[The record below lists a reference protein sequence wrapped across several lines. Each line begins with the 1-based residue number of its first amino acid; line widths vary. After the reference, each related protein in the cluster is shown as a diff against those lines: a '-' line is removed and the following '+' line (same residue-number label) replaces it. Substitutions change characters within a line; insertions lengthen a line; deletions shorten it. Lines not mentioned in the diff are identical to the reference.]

1 MPENAGMKTLALLSW
16 LGVAAATAQIV
27 EPVNAPPTPPPVQ
40 HRELMLTPSIQASD
54 FGPATTLYSIGSP
67 TDEEQYYLELIN
79 RARANPTA
87 EGLRLATTTHP
98 DILSAIDQYDVDL
111 ELMKTEFAELPVRPP
126 LAMNAQ
132 LTNAARDHSQYQFNT
147 ATQTHTGSG
156 RTNPGARM
164 TTAGYPWTTYGES
177 VFTTAVDVFYG
188 HAGFQIDWGTN
199 PPSGMQV
206 DRGHRMNNHGNFREV
221 GVGVVLGS
229 NQVSGRKAGPQVVTQ
244 DFATSNTGTAFVT
257 GVAYYDMN
265 GNSFYDPGEGIGG
278 LTVNVNGASF
288 HALTAASGGYAVP
301 VPTADATRAVTFSGL
316 GASGGGDAVISG
328 GGNVKVDYVPAYV
341 APTLAGPGTAG
352 VGVATNY
359 TFGSVLGATAHR
371 GRLVRN
377 VNATTEGAD
386 SLTRVTVVKTGS
398 YATLSTSVKD
408 SGTGSWHMA
417 NPSAGAQLITFN
429 NAFHVKAGAQL
440 SFRSRLGTAGTGQ
453 VARMQASTDGGLTWQ
468 SLFSQTGDG
477 HPGETGFKTVN
488 VSLAALAGKDVRLR
502 FNFTFSSGL
511 FYPQTSDGIG
521 WYIDGVSFT
530 NLVDLG
536 GATTATLPAGTT
548 FAFTAPEPGDFLLAV
563 SPVISG
569 RDFGFGPPTAVT
581 AIADP
586 PVIDTPPV
594 PLVGTEGGSASFT
607 VAASH
612 PSLTPTYAW
621 KKNGVVIKNAIS
633 STLSLPVL
641 KLTDAAN
648 YTVVVS
654 AAGQSVEA
662 TAALAVVKPVTQ
674 LLVLLEGGMAK
685 PTVTLAGT
693 PSLVWKKAVGAPPVV
708 TTLIGEVQKTLLLSP
723 LSSATSSA
731 VYTCEASLPGGN
743 MVVAGSFDLRVFNVK
758 PLVKDVQAMP
768 DGQVGSPYTHVIQLD
783 TGLEG
788 APVSYS
794 ASGLP
799 PGLKVDSRTG
809 VISGV
814 PTQAKEF
821 KKIKLTAA
829 NGRGSTSAEDSIVI
843 APLPPNVEGTYIG
856 TVARQSA
863 LNLGLG
869 GRVDFTLASTGV
881 ITGSL
886 TLDTRKLPFTSAIII
901 DNVPPLDPPRASI
914 PVKVPGSSTPV
925 TLAFSIDTTGNRL
938 SLAKITLGLDSADI
952 SGWRLVWKAVGNPA
966 VAEPRRFN
974 YLLRP
979 PGLPAGLPRGD
990 GWGSFVLGR
999 DGRLTLAGRA
1009 GDGEVCTCAS
1019 LVGPLGEIAF
1029 YQALYTPKGSL
1040 LGVLDIDLLDTGSLA
1055 SDVLGGAVEWFRP
1068 PNNKSRTY
1076 AGGIA
1081 LVTVNAIGA
1090 AYLPPV
1096 APARVLGMTDAARA
1110 RLLFDEGGLAGAAT
1124 NPDVN
1129 EFEILAGNKAKFSSG
1144 NPAGATLTI
1153 TTATGLISGGFK
1165 LSDDELRTGTA
1176 FVGRKLPRTASFT
1189 GVITHDGVKPLGAGH
1204 FLLPEMPVDAAPP
1217 LPATTP
1223 ATTAILSGSV
1233 LLEKK

>member
-1 MPENAGMKTLALLSW
+1 MKSLVLLSW
-16 LGVAAATAQIV
+16 LGVAAATAQMM
-27 EPVNAPPTPPPVQ
+27 EPVNAPPTPPPIQ
-40 HRELMLTPSIQASD
+40 HRERMQAPSIQASD
-54 FGPATTLYSIGSP
+54 FSPATTLYSIGSP

-87 EGLRLATTTHP
+87 EGLRLANTTHP

-111 ELMKTEFAELPVRPP
+111 ELMKTEFAALSIRPP

-132 LTNAARDHSQYQFNT
+132 LTNAARAHSQYQLNI

-156 RTNPGARM
+156 NTDPGDRM
-164 TTAGYPWTTYGES
+164 TAANYPWTTYGES

-188 HAGFQIDWGTN
+188 HAGFQIDWGIN
-199 PPSGMQV
+199 PPSGMQAG
-206 DRGHRMNNHGNFREV
+206 RGHRMNNHGSFREV

-288 HALTAASGGYAVP
+288 HAVTAASGGYAVP

-316 GASGGGDAVISG
+316 GAAGGGDAVISG
-328 GGNVKVDYVPAYV
+328 GGNVKLDYVPAYV

-371 GRLVRN
+371 GRFVRN

-417 NPSAGAQLITFN
+417 NPSAGAQLITLN
-429 NAFHVKAGAQL
+429 SAFHVKAGAQL

-468 SLFSQTGDG
+468 SLFSQTGAG

-502 FNFTFSSGL
+502 FNFTFSSGS
-511 FYPQTSDGIG
+511 FFPQTSDGIG

-569 RDFGFGPPTAVT
+569 RDFSFGPPTAVT

-594 PLVGTEGGSASFT
+594 PRVGVEGGSASFT

-621 KKNGVVIKNAIS
+621 KKNGVVIKGAVSN
-633 STLSLPVL
+633 TLILPVL

-685 PTVTLAGT
+685 PTVTLSGT

-708 TTLIGEVQKTLLLSP
+708 TTLIGEVQKTLQLSP
-723 LSSATSSA
+723 LSSVTSSA

-743 MVVAGSFDLRVFNVK
+743 TVVAGTFDLRVFNVK
-758 PLVKDVQAMP
+758 PLVKALQSMP

-788 APVSYS
+788 APASYS

-799 PGLKVDSRTG
+799 PGLKLDSRTG

-814 PTQAKEF
+814 PTVAKEF

-829 NGRGSTSAEDSIVI
+829 NGQGSTSAEDSIVI
-843 APLPPNVEGTYIG
+843 APLPLNVEGTYIG

-869 GRVDFTLASTGV
+869 GRVDFSLASTGV
-881 ITGSL
+881 ISGSL
-886 TLDTRKLPFTSAIII
+886 TLDTRKLPFTGAILI
-901 DNVPPLDPPRASI
+901 DNVPPLVPPRASI

-925 TLAFSIDTTGNRL
+925 TLEFEIETTGNRL
-938 SLAKITLGLDSADI
+938 SLAKITRGLDSADI

-966 VAEPRRFN
+966 VAEARRFN
-974 YLLRP
+974 FLLRP
-979 PGLPAGLPRGD
+979 PALPASLPRGD
-990 GWGSFVLGR
+990 GWGSFVLGK

-1009 GDGEVCTCAS
+1009 GDGEAYTGAS
-1019 LVGPLGEIAF
+1019 CVGPLGEIAI

-1040 LGVLDIDLLDTGSLA
+1040 LGVLDIDLLETGSLA
-1055 SDVLGGAVEWFRP
+1055 SDVLGGTVEWFRP

-1081 LVTVNAIGA
+1081 LVAVNAIGA
-1090 AYLPPV
+1090 AYLPPL
-1096 APARVLGMTDAARA
+1096 APARVLGMTDASRA
-1110 RLLFDEGGLAGAAT
+1110 RLLFEEGGLLGAAT

-1129 EFEILAGNKAKFSSG
+1129 EFEIIAGNKAKFSSG

-1153 TTATGLISGGFK
+1153 TTATGQISGGFK
-1165 LSDDELRTGTA
+1165 LSDDELRTGPA
-1176 FVGRKLPRTASFT
+1176 FVGKKLPRTASFT
-1189 GVITHDGVKPLGAGH
+1189 GVITHDGVKPVGAGH

-1223 ATTAILSGSV
+1223 GTTAILSGSV

>member
-1 MPENAGMKTLALLSW
+1 MKSLVLLSW
-16 LGVAAATAQIV
+16 LGVASAATAQIV
-27 EPVNAPPTPPPVQ
+27 EPVNAPPTPPPIQ
-40 HRELMLTPSIQASD
+40 HRERMQAPFIQASD
-54 FGPATTLYSIGSP
+54 FSPATTLYSIGSP

-98 DILSAIDQYDVDL
+98 EILSAIDQYGVDL
-111 ELMKTEFAELPVRPP
+111 ELMKTEFAALLVRPP
-126 LAMNAQ
+126 LAMNVQ
-132 LTNAARDHSQYQFNT
+132 LTNAARAHSQYQFNI

-156 RTNPGARM
+156 GTNPGDRM
-164 TTAGYPWTTYGES
+164 TAAGYPWTTYGES

-199 PPSGMQV
+199 PPSGMQAG
-206 DRGHRMNNHGNFREV
+206 RGHRMNNHGDFREV

-288 HALTAASGGYAVP
+288 HAVTAASGGYAVP
-301 VPTADATRAVTFSGL
+301 VPTTDATRAVTFSGL
-316 GASGGGDAVISG
+316 GAAGGGDAVISG

-341 APTLAGPGTAG
+341 APTLAGPATAG

-371 GRLVRN
+371 GRFVRN
-377 VNATTEGAD
+377 VNASAEGAD

-408 SGTGSWHMA
+408 SGTGSWHML

-429 NAFHVKAGAQL
+429 NAFHVKAGAQF

-468 SLFSQTGDG
+468 SLFSQTGAG
-477 HPGETGFKTVN
+477 HPGETSFKTVN

-502 FNFTFSSGL
+502 FNYTFSSGS

-536 GATTATLPAGTT
+536 GATIVPLPGGSP
-548 FAFTAPEPGDFLLAV
+548 FVFTAAEPGDFLLAV

-569 RDFGFGPPTAVT
+569 RDFSFGPPTAVS

-594 PLVGTEGGSASFT
+594 PSVGIEGGSASFT

-612 PSLTPTYAW
+612 PSLTPTFAW
-621 KKNGVVIKNAIS
+621 KKNGVLIKGAVSN
-633 STLSLPVL
+633 TLSLPVL

-662 TAALAVVKPVTQ
+662 TVALAVVKPVTQ
-674 LLVLLEGGMAK
+674 LLVLAEGGIAK

-693 PSLVWKKAVGAPPVV
+693 PNLVWKKAVGAPPIV
-708 TTLIGEVQKTLLLSP
+708 TTLLGEVQKTLVLSP
-723 LSSATSSA
+723 LSSAASSA

-743 MVVAGSFDLRVFNVK
+743 TVVAGTFDLRVFNVK
-758 PLVKDVQAMP
+758 PLVKAVQSMP

-783 TGLEG
+783 TGMEG
-788 APVSYS
+788 APASYS

-799 PGLKVDSRTG
+799 AGLKLDSRTG

-814 PTQAKEF
+814 PTVAKEF
-821 KKIKLTAA
+821 KKIKLTAG
-829 NGRGSTSAEDSIVI
+829 NGQGSTYAEDTVVI
-843 APLPPNVEGTYIG
+843 APLPLNVEGTYVG

-881 ITGSL
+881 ISGSL
-886 TLDTRKLPFTSAIII
+886 TLDTRKLPFTGAILI
-901 DNVPPLDPPRASI
+901 DNVPPLDPPRASL

-925 TLAFSIDTTGNRL
+925 TLEFEIDTAGNRL
-938 SLAKITLGLDSADI
+938 SLAKISRGLDSADI

-966 VAEPRRFN
+966 VAEARRFN
-974 YLLRP
+974 FLLRP
-979 PGLPAGLPRGD
+979 PALPASLPRGD
-990 GWGSFVLGR
+990 GWGSFLLGK

-1009 GDGEVCTCAS
+1009 GDGEAYTCAS
-1019 LVGPLGEIAF
+1019 FVGALGEIAL

-1040 LGVLDIDLLDTGSLA
+1040 LGILDIDLLDTGSLA
-1055 SDVLGGAVEWFRP
+1055 SDVLGGSVEWFRP

-1081 LVTVNAIGA
+1081 LVAVNAIGA

-1096 APARVLGMTDAARA
+1096 APARVLGMTDADRA
-1110 RLLFDEGGLAGAAT
+1110 TLLFDEGGLAGAAT
-1124 NPDVN
+1124 NPDVA

-1144 NPAGATLTI
+1144 NPAGATLTL
-1153 TTATGLISGGFK
+1153 TTATGQISGGFK
-1165 LSDDELRTGTA
+1165 LSDNELRTGPA
-1176 FVGRKLPRTASFT
+1176 FAGKKLPRTASFT
-1189 GVITHDGVKPLGAGH
+1189 GVITHDGVKPVGAGH

-1233 LLEKK
+1233 LLQKK